1 MADKKQGNLS
11 IHTENIFP
19 IIKKW
24 LYSEHDIFLRE
35 LISNAVDAMNKRK
48 LVDANVNIEDLKIN
62 IEVDKKKK
70 TIKIIDRG
78 IGMTADEIEKYIN
91 QIAFSGAED
100 FVDKFK
106 DKQDKIIGQF
116 GLGFYSSFMISNK
129 VTIDSLS
136 YKEGETPAYWECEG
150 DTEYN
155 AGAGKN
161 KNVGTIITMHVNEDN
176 EDYLNESEIKKLVQK
191 YSNFMPFPIYVGKDE
206 ESANQQEALW
216 DKKPKDVTD
225 EEYKA
230 FYKQLFNEWEDPLFW
245 IHLNVDF
252 PFNLK
257 GILYFPKIKNEV
269 ELNRGK
275 VKLFCNNVFVADDL
289 KGIIPEFMLMLK
301 GGIDIPDIPLN
312 VSRSFLQEDKQVQ
325 KISSYII
332 KKIADSLKGI
342 FKEDRKKYET
352 LWNDIN
358 HFIKYGIIT
367 DEKFSDSMKDHVI
380 FKTSN
385 DDYVTVEDYLGR
397 NNSDEKP
404 QKIYYAS
411 NEESQVTHLN
421 MMKEHGI
428 EVIFGNSIID
438 NHIFQ
443 HLESKIDNISFV
455 RVDSEVNDLLVDNDK
470 KENSDH
476 KNITA
481 NIKEI
486 FNKNLNEKI
495 EANFNKEN
503 YAKLIKEHP
512 AIVEKLN
519 PYITIKDDFTYIK
532 PYEIPSEIRD
542 EIGQKAYDAI
552 MEQVFFKITTKPKY
566 LKSINVPAMV
576 VVNEHMRRFS
586 EMNSMMVGGG
596 DMDMF
601 SNHDLIINPE
611 NNTIQHILKFAD
623 EGRDEDVN
631 LLCKYVHDLALLSQK
646 QFTGNQLNDFLNR
659 SNKVLGLI
667 K

>member
-136 YKEGETPAYWECEG
+136 YKEGETPTYWECEG
-150 DTEYN
+150 DTEYT

-512 AIVEKLN
+512 VIVEKLN
-519 PYITIKDDFTYIK
+519 PYLTIKDDFTYIK

>member
-116 GLGFYSSFMISNK
+116 GLGFYSSFMISSK

-136 YKEGETPAYWECEG
+136 YKEGETPTYWECEG
-150 DTEYN
+150 DTEYT

-206 ESANQQEALW
+206 EPANQQEALW

-332 KKIADSLKGI
+332 KKIAVSLKGF
-342 FKEDRKKYET
+342 FKEDSKKYET

-611 NNTIQHILKFAD
+611 NNTIKHILKFAD